1 MAKEIEYKFL
11 VDNEVAKLLAAQVLA
26 LGAVGEK
33 FVQGYINETG
43 MTTRVR
49 LAGDSKA
56 FLTLK
61 GRADGI
67 SRDEFEYEIPRADG
81 EALLQK
87 YCDGRVVYKTR
98 YHIQVSDHIWDL
110 DIYAGPLQG
119 LATAEVELT
128 SEDEA
133 FVRPGWAGRDIS
145 TAGEYTNEA
154 LARAGLPPHRD

>member
-11 VDNEVAKLLAAQVLA
+11 VDNAVAQTLAAQVLA

-49 LAGDSKA
+49 LAGGDKA

-61 GRADGI
+61 GRAEGI

-87 YCDGRVVYKTR
+87 YCGGRVVFKTR
-98 YHIQVSDHIWDL
+98 YQIPVGNHTWDM
-110 DIYAGPLQG
+110 DIYHGPLQG
-119 LATAEVELT
+119 LATAEVELV
-128 SEDEA
+128 SEVEE
-133 FVRPGWAGRDIS
+133 FVLPSWVGRDIS
-145 TAGEYTNEA
+145 TAGGYTNEA
-154 LARAGLPPHRD
+154 MARSGLPTNVS